1 MLAKGLSAPQLSKY
15 FVILLLG
22 LDLLKNEHI
31 NYFKYAVDVFFFA
44 LFFYFLFIYIMIKEI
59 VKKKTQRKFFK
70 INLIKVKIMKKKK
83 NMLII
88 LKVDDSI
95 MICLYKQ
102 KG

>member
-1 MLAKGLSAPQLSKY
+1 
-15 FVILLLG
+15 
-22 LDLLKNEHI
+22 
-31 NYFKYAVDVFFFA
+31 
-44 LFFYFLFIYIMIKEI
+44 MIKEI
-59 VKKKTQRKFFK
+59 VKKNTRKFFK

>member
-22 LDLLKNEHI
+22 LDLLKNKII
-31 NYFKYAVDVFFFA
+31 NYFKHAVDVFLFA
-44 LFFYFLFIYIMIKEI
+44 LFFYFLFIYTIIKEI
-59 VKKKTQRKFFK
+59 AKHKKIVFK

-88 LKVDDSI
+88 LKIDSI